1 MKTVILL
8 ILITVLIL
16 GFIGTSRFNWEIT
29 NKGGIDTDGLKV
41 LYHLESPYQT
51 IDLARDLK
59 TKHISM
65 FLNGAIQNNTKEYE
79 KSHYAMVDISGKL
92 VKSQPKNILI
102 LGGGDGYPAMRALK
116 QPGDPYVKNVEIDH
130 VLIDFVK
137 TNPIMRKY
145 TQDAFNDPKLDL
157 TAMDAYK
164 YIYTEKRRFDVI
176 VYDIAR
182 TTTNNTA
189 VDFDSHDDH
198 IIKNLLNNGGV
209 LNYTMDM
216 RGEFKELIPL
226 YKKYLKLKRG
236 GNKKHHMILIQT
248 EEEFKRFNKQYPVGI
263 NQKLKETYPASEIGI
278 MIYNLDCSC
287 GKYKYAEEVYF
298 YICKEPFNK
307 ENEDI
312 EFFQFEN
319 ITSH

>member
-16 GFIGTSRFNWEIT
+16 GFIGTSRFNWEMV
-29 NKGGIDTDGLKV
+29 NKGGIDTDGLRV

-116 QPGDPYVKNVEIDH
+116 QPGDPYVKNVEIDD

-137 TNPIMRKY
+137 TNPIMRKH

-182 TTTNNTA
+182 AITNNT
-189 VDFDSHDDH
+189 VTNFEPCDDH
-198 IIKNLLNNGGV
+198 IIENLLASGGV
-209 LNYTMDM
+209 MNYTMDL
-216 RGEFKELIPL
+216 RAEIP
-226 YKKYLKLKRG
+226 KFGPIFRKYLKLKKKC
-236 GNKKHHMILIQT
+236 NKEHLMLLLQTMDDFKKFSKHCPIDI
-248 EEEFKRFNKQYPVGI
+248 V
-263 NQKLKETYPASEIGI
+263 KLKERYPTSEIGI
-278 MIYNLDCSC
+278 MMYDLRCSC
-287 GKYKYAEEVYF
+287 GNYRYNEELYF

-312 EFFQFEN
+312 KFHSF
-319 ITSH
+319 TSCIP